1 VDDEERGREER
12 VLTLVRF
19 AFRTGRVVV
28 GETGARVAVRRGKR
42 GVLLVATDLGEE
54 RAKRIRSWAASAALA
69 VYGAAPGS
77 RLAEAAGRDRCEVLF
92 VHDRSIARS
101 LSNELGG
108 ASGFC

>member
-1 VDDEERGREER
+1 M
-12 VLTLVRF
+12 TLVRF

-28 GETGARVAVRRGKR
+28 GETGARIAARRGKR
-42 GVLLVATDLGEE
+42 GILLVATDIGEE
-54 RAKRIRSWAASAALA
+54 RAKRIRLWAASIPVA
-69 VYGAAPGS
+69 VYEAAPGS

-108 ASGFC
+108 GSGFC